1 MKQSLKWT
9 WILCLEIINNVF
21 SLIFGRNC
29 FNRGNADFFTICVV
43 RWYFIQQFGY
53 LKVDVQI
60 QNIFKQ
66 FCYTEI
72 HTGNVSLGLPLFRAY
87 IVRNAAKASSVRPCD
102 IRNLGLSGKKLNAM
116 PLIKL
121 GVAHKARYICHGW
134 TAIKYLR
141 IAIFIIWYF
150 SFYLQCIFDMEN
162 SQSFGSTNKA
172 NTGMDRDANENI
184 IPIHIITLA
193 RYLLLWNS
201 VRYVISTAN
210 GPPILLR
217 EREREN

>member
-1 MKQSLKWT
+1 MYRS
-9 WILCLEIINNVF
+9 
-21 SLIFGRNC
+21 
-29 FNRGNADFFTICVV
+29 
-43 RWYFIQQFGY
+43 
-53 LKVDVQI
+53 
-60 QNIFKQ
+60 NIFKQ
-66 FCYTEI
+66 FCHIEI

-150 SFYLQCIFDMEN
+150 SFYLQCIFDIEN

-217 EREREN
+217 ERGSEKISCFLFQCTNFYTILLTLNLQ